1 MFLRT
6 WQKGGRTYASVVRS
20 VREGNSVTQKTV
32 CYLGAVA
39 PEQVPYLKAAYS
51 KRKPKL
57 VYADGRVYDPG
68 S

>member
-6 WQKGGRTYASVVRS
+6 WEKGGRIYASVVRS
-20 VREGNSVTQKTV
+20 VREGDSVTQKTV
-32 CYLGAVA
+32 CYLGAVTE
-39 PEQVPYLKAAYS
+39 EQIPYLKAAYA

-57 VYADGRVYDPG
+57 VYADGSVYDPG